1 MHFCFLFVTR
11 NKENWHRGYS
21 GINIDDTTRQ
31 PTRDTAM
38 NAVLAASQPRSLAAS
53 AWQPLR
59 SLSLA
64 LLASRGRPF
73 QLASYV
79 LFACTLLLHT
89 N

>member
-1 MHFCFLFVTR
+1 
-11 NKENWHRGYS
+11 
-21 GINIDDTTRQ
+21 
-31 PTRDTAM
+31 M